1 MSRYGSARYGSGR
14 YGGMESLEDNF
25 HVPVEILQTYNTR
38 IKIGSID
45 LWSMGLV
52 DEFPI
57 IEYYKSF
64 DRDRIFLNELSIS
77 ATNKDNLFSLENNR
91 SIFKNINWRGQS
103 VKLYDIGSSLIW
115 DGKLYNIIRNHS
127 SGTASLIS
135 QNSLYEYRYSK
146 VEYTSSDWET
156 GAEAVKNILDFYGI
170 TNYNENSINMSN
182 GVLDDADCLLKVTV
196 TASDKKNLS
205 EVLEEIAKFC
215 NADVFDYNGKIYF
228 NAWRNS
234 NLLIPKSS
242 INDYDILEPPSVEV
256 MDKLIKN
263 DYSIKYNGDAGIP
276 ATDSLN
282 NNIGELSRKRNGT
295 YSFDL
300 SGSSIVLLKDL
311 TSAVYVGEQAMKRTH
326 RCFSVNP
333 QGLAHISFSITMDSY
348 LWLDLNTIFKFTF
361 EQESWTDKL
370 FEVYK
375 IKYDYNTRQIG
386 LECFELGS

>member
-1 MSRYGSARYGSGR
+1 
-14 YGGMESLEDNF
+14 
-25 HVPVEILQTYNTR
+25 
-38 IKIGSID
+38 
-45 LWSMGLV
+45 
-52 DEFPI
+52 
-57 IEYYKSF
+57 
-64 DRDRIFLNELSIS
+64 
-77 ATNKDNLFSLENNR
+77 
-91 SIFKNINWRGQS
+91 
-103 VKLYDIGSSLIW
+103 SSLIW

-263 DYSIKYNGDAGIP
+263 DYS
-276 ATDSLN
+276 
-282 NNIGELSRKRNGT
+282 
-295 YSFDL
+295 
-300 SGSSIVLLKDL
+300 
-311 TSAVYVGEQAMKRTH
+311 
-326 RCFSVNP
+326 
-333 QGLAHISFSITMDSY
+333 
-348 LWLDLNTIFKFTF
+348 
-361 EQESWTDKL
+361 
-370 FEVYK
+370 
-375 IKYDYNTRQIG
+375 
-386 LECFELGS
+386 